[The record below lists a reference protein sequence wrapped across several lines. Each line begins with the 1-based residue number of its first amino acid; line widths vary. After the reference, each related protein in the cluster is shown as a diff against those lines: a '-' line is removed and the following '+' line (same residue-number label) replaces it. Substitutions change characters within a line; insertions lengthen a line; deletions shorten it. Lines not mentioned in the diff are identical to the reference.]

1 MCGLFVCLIYFLFVV
16 VFFFLM
22 SELVLSV
29 VSVLAL
35 WFHCF
40 K

>member
-1 MCGLFVCLIYFLFVV
+1 MWFFCLFDLFYFLVV
-16 VFFFLM
+16 VFLM